1 MGAQASAGIMMGVAF
16 RGFLL
21 WLINVALVFY
31 FFTKTLQIT
40 DYNRAQE
47 SSGGRENFGYGVEK
61 NTDPYGFR

>member
-1 MGAQASAGIMMGVAF
+1 MGVAF

-47 SSGGRENFGYGVEK
+47 SAGGRENFGYGVEK